1 MNMRSE
7 VTAIRPAADECSSR
21 LVDPERVALVVAA
34 LPEAEFIDEI
44 AEGFAVLADA
54 NRLRLLVSLLEGGEL
69 CVHDLAAATA
79 MGESAVS
86 HALRILRARRIVK
99 VRRSGRLAFYSLRDS
114 HVRTLLHVALE
125 HERHGD
131 D

>member
-1 MNMRSE
+1 MSSGVR
-7 VTAIRPAADECSSR
+7 AIRKAEDECSSR
-21 LVDPERVALVVAA
+21 LVDPERVAAVMAA
-34 LPEAEFIDEI
+34 LPESDVIEEI

-54 NRLRLLVSLLEGGEL
+54 NRLRLLASLLEGEEL
-69 CVHDLAAATA
+69 CVHDLAATSG

-86 HALRILRARRIVK
+86 HALRILRAHRIVK
-99 VRRSGRLAFYSLRDS
+99 VRRAGRLAFYSLRDS
-114 HVRTLLHVALE
+114 HVRTLLDVALE